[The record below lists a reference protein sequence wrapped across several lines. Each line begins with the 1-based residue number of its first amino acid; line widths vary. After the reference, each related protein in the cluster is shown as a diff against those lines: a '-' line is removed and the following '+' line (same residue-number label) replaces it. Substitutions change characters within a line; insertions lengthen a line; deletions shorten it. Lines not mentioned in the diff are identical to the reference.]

1 MSERY
6 DAIRRRCELEDIQTC
21 HIDALDCLDVAELR
35 LRRKALT
42 AEDVLII
49 YEIRAARTHIRQ
61 AWRLVTEKHP
71 QGIHHGE

>member
-1 MSERY
+1 MKY
-6 DAIRRRCELEDIQTC
+6 DAIRKRCALEDIQTF

-35 LRRKALT
+35 LRQKALT

-49 YEIRAARTHIRQ
+49 NEVRAARKHIQQ

-71 QGIHHGE
+71 QGVNYHE